1 VEDGEGVSGA
11 ERAVAMD
18 FIRNILPRNFERYL
32 RGIDFPIGKQEL
44 LRRFKENGAPGMV
57 VDQVGQRLPEGQYR
71 SPQVL
76 RISSS
81 ALGVR

>member
-1 VEDGEGVSGA
+1 MEDDEGVSGA

-18 FIRNILPRNFERYL
+18 FIRNMLPSNFERYL

-44 LRRFKENGAPGMV
+44 LRRLKENGAPGMV